1 VDALAAGTSP
11 PHQLGELAMSSA
23 DFLADTPYARLGTYA
38 IDAPVDARRAFIQK
52 TYIHLAAAV
61 YAFVAVEWLLFSLG
75 FDQWFMRTL
84 GNTPYSWL
92 LVLGG
97 FMVVSWVANSWALSA
112 TSPAKQYAG
121 LFLYVLVQAVLFVP
135 LIAVA
140 LDAAVTIG
148 GIGTVGVLSAAAAG
162 NLVRVGDGD
171 RRLWIHP
178 VLYIECVA
186 PLSYRPT
193 CGGRIGIICL
203 RRTLVLVRVAIVSS
217 ESGLNFVTI
226 CRLRLYPVARGVRG
240 IQARRLRCRVMVCG
254 NGYKRG
260 SLRSAV
266 FAGYCLLQCV

>member
-148 GIGTVGVLSAAAAG
+148 GVGTVGVLPAAA
-162 NLVRVGDGD
+162 V
-171 RRLWIHP
+171 
-178 VLYIECVA
+178 
-186 PLSYRPT
+186 T
-193 CGGRIGIICL
+193 
-203 RRTLVLVRVAIVSS
+203 TL
-217 ESGLNFVTI
+217 
-226 CRLRLYPVARGVRG
+226 
-240 IQARRLRCRVMVCG
+240 
-254 NGYKRG
+254 
-260 SLRSAV
+260 AV
-266 FAGYCLLQCV
+266 FGGLTAVALLTKKDFSFLGGILGIAMLGAMALIVLNIAFGMSLGIWFVWAMVIAACGYILYYTSNVLHHYRTDQHVAAALALFASVALLFWYVLQLFLASRD